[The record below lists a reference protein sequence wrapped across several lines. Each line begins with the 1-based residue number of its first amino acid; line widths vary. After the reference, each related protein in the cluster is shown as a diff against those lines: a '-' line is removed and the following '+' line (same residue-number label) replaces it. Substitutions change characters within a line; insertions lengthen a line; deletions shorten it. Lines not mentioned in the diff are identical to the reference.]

1 MIEKLKTELDRINKG
16 CGKPTIQNLG
26 VGWRICGKDD
36 FCEEC
41 QKEKETLKK
50 VSLMWADEMLK
61 RNLKEM
67 DVLVHLE
74 GYLSQV
80 LDEIHK
86 TELEKLH
93 NLNVENSKLFGNI
106 QEIKSLME
114 KE

>member
-1 MIEKLKTELDRINKG
+1 
-16 CGKPTIQNLG
+16 
-26 VGWRICGKDD
+26 
-36 FCEEC
+36 
-41 QKEKETLKK
+41 
-50 VSLMWADEMLK
+50 MWADEMLK